1 MQPGVYARSMFNKN
15 ETNGAVDQAKGKAK
29 QAIGNATN
37 DPNLRDEGRA
47 DEAAG
52 KVESAVGNAQRKVG
66 NAVENVGKAIK
77 R

>member
-1 MQPGVYARSMFNKN
+1 MWNKN
-15 ETNGAVDQAKGKAK
+15 EQQGTIDQAKGKAK

-37 DPNLRDEGRA
+37 DPALRDEGKT

-52 KVESAVGNAQRKVG
+52 KIESAVGGAQRKVG
-66 NAVENVGKAIK
+66 NAVQNIGKAIK

>member
-1 MQPGVYARSMFNKN
+1 MFNKN
-15 ETNGAVDQAKGKAK
+15 ETNGAIDQAKGKAK
-29 QAIGNATN
+29 QVIGNATN

-52 KVESAVGNAQRKVG
+52 KVESAVGDAQRKVG
-66 NAVENVGKAIK
+66 NAVENIGKAIK

>member
-1 MQPGVYARSMFNKN
+1 MFNKN
-15 ETNGAVDQAKGKAK
+15 ETNGAIDQAKGKAK
-29 QAIGNATN
+29 QTIANVTN
-37 DPNLRDEGRA
+37 DPALRDEGRA

-66 NAVENVGKAIK
+66 DAVEHIGKAIK

>member
-1 MQPGVYARSMFNKN
+1 MFNKN
-15 ETNGAVDQAKGKAK
+15 ETNGAIDQAKGKAK
-29 QAIGNATN
+29 QVIGNATN

>member
-1 MQPGVYARSMFNKN
+1 MFNKN
-15 ETNGAVDQAKGKAK
+15 EANGVVDQAKGKAK

-37 DPNLRDEGRA
+37 DPKLRDQGRA

-66 NAVENVGKAIK
+66 NAVENIGKAIK